1 LNRSAL
7 KQKARRRTTRYHR
20 SPLMADQTTKLD
32 VHAREAAHSRETR
45 RLRRSGQV
53 PGVLYGGG
61 EAPVAFA
68 VNERTLRHALAAR
81 GAVLEL
87 SVDGGSA
94 TPAVLKDAQRHP
106 VRGELMHVD
115 LLRVDLNVAIQAP
128 VTVELVGS
136 EEAPGVVEGGIL
148 EHVTREVNVEALP
161 NDIPETIQVDVSK
174 LEMNGTLSLG
184 DIDAPKGITL
194 LDDPETTILAS
205 ITPPSVAPEAD
216 EVETET
222 EVVGEGAGEAEGSA
236 EDAEAS
242 EVPEDAGEGE

>member
-1 LNRSAL
+1 
-7 KQKARRRTTRYHR
+7 
-20 SPLMADQTTKLD
+20 MADQNTKLD
-32 VHAREAAHSRETR
+32 VNAREAAHSRETR
-45 RLRRSGQV
+45 RLRRAGQV

-61 EAPVAFA
+61 DSPVPFA
-68 VNERTLRHALAAR
+68 VAERTLRHALNAK

-87 SVDGGSA
+87 SIDGGAS

-128 VTVELVGS
+128 VSVELLGS

-184 DIDAPKGITL
+184 DVTAPKGITL
-194 LDDPETTILAS
+194 LDDPETTIIAS
-205 ITPPSVAPEAD
+205 ITPPSVSTESDDA
-216 EVETET
+216 VETET
-222 EVVGEGAGEAEGSA
+222 EVVGEGGEAAEAEG
-236 EDAEAS
+236 DAEGGDEAAS
-242 EVPEDAGEGE
+242 DDAAAE

>member
-1 LNRSAL
+1 
-7 KQKARRRTTRYHR
+7 
-20 SPLMADQTTKLD
+20 MADQNTKLD

-61 EAPVAFA
+61 DTPVAFA
-68 VNERTLRHALAAR
+68 VNERTLRHALAAK

-87 SVDGGSA
+87 TIDGGSS

-128 VTVELVGS
+128 VSVELVGADA
-136 EEAPGVVEGGIL
+136 APGIIEGGIL
-148 EHVTREVNVEALP
+148 EHVTREITVEALP
-161 NDIPETIQVDVSK
+161 NEIPESIQVDVSK
-174 LEMNGTLSLG
+174 MEMNATIQLSE
-184 DIDAPKGITL
+184 IDPPKGIVFVDD
-194 LDDPETTILAS
+194 LDATVLAS
-205 ITPPSVAPEAD
+205 ITPPSVSTESDD

-222 EVVGEGAGEAEGSA
+222 AVVGEAAPAAAAEG
-236 EDAEAS
+236 DADSGDAS
-242 EVPEDAGEGE
+242 DGQ